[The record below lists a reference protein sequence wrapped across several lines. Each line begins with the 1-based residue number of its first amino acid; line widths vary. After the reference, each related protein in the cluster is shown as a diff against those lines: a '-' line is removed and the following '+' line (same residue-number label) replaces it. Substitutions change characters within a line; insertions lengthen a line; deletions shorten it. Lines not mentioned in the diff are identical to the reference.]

1 MELKEEHKRLNS
13 ITGKPFE
20 QGFIDQNGRVF
31 YSYVNKIGNDGWYLE
46 EWKKIWLPMTTKK
59 RRREKTMTLRPFHL
73 AIPVSDIPKAREFYG
88 TKLGF
93 DEGRSDDHWIDY

>member
-31 YSYVNKIGNDGWYLE
+31 YSYLNKIGNDGWYLE
-46 EWKKIWLPMTTKK
+46 EWKKNMAAYDSKK
-59 RRREKTMTLRPFHL
+59 RREESNDT
-73 AIPVSDIPKAREFYG
+73 
-88 TKLGF
+88 
-93 DEGRSDDHWIDY
+93 